1 MKIKRIEIIG
11 FKSFVDRTVLEFPPG
26 VTAVVGPNGCGK
38 SNVVDAIRWVMG
50 EQSAKNLR
58 GRAMEDIIF
67 AGSESR
73 RSLGM
78 AEVSL
83 VFSTDDGRVP
93 AKYLDYSEIQVTRR
107 LYRDGESEYSLNK
120 TPCRLLD
127 INELFMDT
135 GVGAR
140 AYSIIEQGRIGMI
153 LMAKPE
159 ERRFL
164 IEEAAGV
171 TKFKARKQVALK
183 KIESTRQ
190 NLFRIGDVV
199 AEIKRQLGS
208 LQRQAK
214 KAERFRYFREEL
226 KKIEI
231 DFAVRRHRDLDASV
245 RTLESG
251 HSESTVQLVALAGQ
265 VATGDSALEERRLS
279 LLEEERSL
287 TARQEEIFRVKAEY
301 QGAENRLDFQR
312 KELASLERQRART
325 DEELTGLIRQQSES
339 GLELKQMEEQRGGL
353 FVEAA
358 EKDQELSKQ
367 NAALETLLAEEAGLV
382 RQQDG
387 IRQTLVS
394 LLNKQAQFN
403 NQHGEAGR
411 RLIRLAERSERS
423 KREGA
428 ELAGRLATSTA
439 RVAELHTSCHAADAA
454 KRELALKVESLIV
467 RTNGFRSSM
476 PAVVEELQTRR
487 DELSSKAARLASLL
501 DLEARFAGYGQGV
514 RSLFLTDG
522 FKDRF
527 AGLVADLVET
537 DAEYEAAVEA
547 ALEGQL
553 QYVACQDEADAIAAL
568 EHLQG
573 TAGGRCSFLLPGW
586 GGWQKEDPL
595 PHLHR
600 LLDHVRLDES
610 QRLLV
615 EPLLADVYLAE
626 ELAEALRLSKAHPR
640 VTFVTR
646 VGEVARAGGILT
658 GGSAEGGGQG
668 LIHAKREIR
677 ELAAD
682 KVVLE
687 SSVSA
692 LESERNRLRG
702 ELSTTEDELRQT
714 RQELHKSEVEQVGL
728 EKDLQ
733 SSREELQRL
742 EERRSVK
749 ALEDDQLAEEKAVLE
764 KERTAAEGGRG
775 ELEQEK
781 ALQES
786 ASSGLQEALVVK
798 RREIDLLR
806 ETVTGLKVLVATIRE
821 KREANQRAVGRV
833 EELRL
838 DLSKRLV
845 VHQEELAV
853 GDDEQK
859 RLAAEIALGEGILL
873 GLVKR
878 QLAAEL
884 AHGAVRERFD
894 SLAAT
899 LQEQESAIKGLR
911 EKLDS
916 ERTSAGERQLRLS
929 GLVMELRHLESSIQ
943 ERHRLDIATLKVGE
957 DAEYFDDAAMRRRQE
972 DLQRQVDEL
981 GEVNLM
987 AIEEC
992 RELEA
997 RHSFLSEQKTDL
1009 EESLQSLQ
1017 TAIQRINRTTRKR
1030 FMETFQLVNDKF
1042 KEVFPRL
1049 FCGGQAEL
1057 RLTNEED
1064 LLETGIEIIVQP
1076 PGKKLQNVS
1085 LLSGGEKALTAV
1097 ALIFSIFL
1105 VKPSPFCLLDEVD
1118 APLDDANI
1126 GRFNEMIRE
1135 MTAFSQFI
1143 LITHSKTTM
1152 AVADTLYGVTMEEP
1166 GVSKVVSVC
1175 SRLRLIRRLPYV
1187 LANLRIG
1194 LTHLNLHKNQT
1205 GNSRSRASS

>member
-1 MKIKRIEIIG
+1 MDK
-11 FKSFVDRTVLEFPPG
+11 TVLEFPPG

-58 GRAMEDIIF
+58 GRSMEDIIF

-190 NLFRIGDVV
+190 NLLRIGDVV
-199 AEIKRQLGS
+199 SEIKRQLGS

-214 KAERFRYFREEL
+214 KAERFRSLREEL
-226 KKIEI
+226 KGIEI
-231 DFAVRRHRDLDASV
+231 AFAVRRHSELASAV
-245 RTLESG
+245 RSLESG
-251 HSESTVQLVALAGQ
+251 HSESTVHLAALSAQLS
-265 VATGDSALEERRLS
+265 TGESSLEERRIS

-287 TARQEEIFRVKAEY
+287 TACQEEIFRIKAEY
-301 QGAENRLDFQR
+301 QGGENRLDFQR
-312 KELASLERQRART
+312 KELANLERQRARA
-325 DEELTGLIRQQSES
+325 DEELTGLIRRQSES
-339 GLELKQMEEQRGGL
+339 GNELTQLEEQR
-353 FVEAA
+353 
-358 EKDQELSKQ
+358 
-367 NAALETLLAEEAGLV
+367 AALLVDASVNDEELLKRNADLEALQAEEAGLV

-394 LLNKQAQFN
+394 LLNRLAQFN

-411 RLIRLAERSERS
+411 RLTRLAERSERS
-423 KREGA
+423 GREGA
-428 ELAGRLATSTA
+428 ELAGRLTASTS
-439 RVAELHTSCHAADAA
+439 RVSELLNSNQAVDAA
-454 KRELALKVESLIV
+454 KRDLAVQVESLIV
-467 RTNGFRSSM
+467 RTNQLRGSM
-476 PAVVEELQTRR
+476 TAVADELQKRR

-501 DLEARFAGYGQGV
+501 DLEAKFAGYGQGV
-514 RSLFLTDG
+514 RTLFLSDG

-527 AGLVADLVET
+527 AGVVADLVET

-553 QYVACQDEADAIAAL
+553 QYVACRDEADAIAAL
-568 EHLQG
+568 AHLQG

-586 GGWQKEDPL
+586 GGSHAEHGLSDQKS
-595 PHLHR
+595 
-600 LLDHVRLDES
+600 LLGLVRLDDR

-626 ELAEALRLSKAHPR
+626 DLAEALLLSKGDHR
-640 VTFVTR
+640 LTFVTR
-646 VGEVARAGGILT
+646 EGEVARAGGIVT
-658 GGSAEGGGQG
+658 GGSTEGGGQG

-677 ELAAD
+677 ELTAGKA
-682 KVVLE
+682 VLE
-687 SSVSA
+687 SSVST
-692 LESERNRLRG
+692 LESERDRLRS
-702 ELSTTEDELRQT
+702 ELANAEDELRQA
-714 RQELHKSEVEQVGL
+714 RQGLHKSEVELVGL

-733 SSREELQRL
+733 RAREELLRL
-742 EERRSVK
+742 EERQRVK
-749 ALEDDQLAEEKAVLE
+749 AHEDEQLAEEKASLE
-764 KERTAAEGGRG
+764 KERTAAETGRA

-786 ASSGLQEALVVK
+786 ASSALQEALAVK
-798 RREIDLLR
+798 RREIELLR

-821 KREANQRAVGRV
+821 KREANQRAFGRV
-833 EELRL
+833 EELRI
-838 DLSKRLV
+838 DLAKRLV
-845 VHQEELAV
+845 AHQEELAR

-859 RLAAEIALGEGILL
+859 RLTGEIALSEGVLL
-873 GLVKR
+873 DLLKK
-878 QLAAEL
+878 QLAAE
-884 AHGAVRERFD
+884 ASHGAVRERFD
-894 SLAAT
+894 ALAAA
-899 LQEQESAIKGLR
+899 LQEQELALKGLR

-916 ERTSAGERQLRLS
+916 ERISAGERQLRLS

-943 ERHRLDIATLKVGE
+943 ERHRLDIASIKPGG
-957 DAEYFDDAAMRRRQE
+957 DAEDFDESSMGKRQQ

-992 RELEA
+992 RELEE

-1030 FMETFQLVNDKF
+1030 FMETFLLVNDKF

-1105 VKPSPFCLLDEVD
+1105 IKPSPFCLLDEVD

-1166 GVSKVVSVC
+1166 GVSKVVSV
-1175 SRLRLIRRLPYV
+1175 RL
-1187 LANLRIG
+1187 
-1194 LTHLNLHKNQT
+1194 Q
-1205 GNSRSRASS
+1205 